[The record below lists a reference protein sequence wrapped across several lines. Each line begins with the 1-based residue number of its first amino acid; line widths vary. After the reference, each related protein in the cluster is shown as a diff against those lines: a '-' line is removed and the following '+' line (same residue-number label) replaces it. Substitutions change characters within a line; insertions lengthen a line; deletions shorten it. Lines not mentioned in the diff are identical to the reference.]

1 MIYHD
6 MLGVRENATASEID
20 CAYEKKCSALE
31 NGDVKLTQEQLI
43 RKRQELEKAK
53 AACLDW
59 QSMSAGERSSRRV
72 QQYVSEIGDPARTN
86 AICFGPFTFFNLL
99 FCSCCNDSAI
109 CNSGGCSLTTLA
121 AICDLAFYGF
131 LAASLWKDKKET
143 EEKEAREEEERA
155 REKYLADRR
164 RELEDLRKQAQECE
178 TQYRQMQQK
187 CHQTSIKLEQTRRII
202 TFFTA
207 IGSTDSFGLLSQ
219 QIQEQLEQEEQSVE
233 ELRKKYNDLRNR
245 VRDLSSV
252 IG

>member
-1 MIYHD
+1 MSKDETWIRLEKGIRCKKHPTRKHGVKPDTYFVLRFAVD
-6 MLGVRENATASEID
+6 GKMYQEALGWASEGIT
-20 CAYEKKCSALE
+20 L
-31 NGDVKLTQEQLI
+31 
-43 RKRQELEKAK
+43 AK
-53 AACLDW
+53 ARVELARLKE
-59 QSMSAGERSSRRV
+59 AKRLGEGPRSLRERRD
-72 QQYVSEIGDPARTN
+72 IA
-86 AICFGPFTFFNLL
+86 
-99 FCSCCNDSAI
+99 
-109 CNSGGCSLTTLA
+109 
-121 AICDLAFYGF
+121 
-131 LAASLWKDKKET
+131 
-143 EEKEAREEEERA
+143 EEERKAREEEERA

>member
-109 CNSGGCSLTTLA
+109 CNSGGCSLTILA

-178 TQYRQMQQK
+178 RQLHEMQQK
-187 CHQTSIKLEQTRRII
+187 CHQTSNQLEQTRRII

-207 IGSTDSFGLLSQ
+207 IGSTDSFDFLSQ
-219 QIQEQLEQEEQSVE
+219 QIQEQLEKEEQSVQ
-233 ELRKKYNDLRNR
+233 ELSNKYRDLRNR

-252 IG
+252 IQ